1 MTAFPGGTSVSRLA
15 VYTGACADGLEGGTP
30 HLHTASTEA
39 YVVTGGRGALQT
51 LDMNGLRE
59 TELTVGTTVWF
70 TPGTIH
76 RAVNRGG
83 LEVVVVM
90 QNAGLP
96 EAGDAVMTFPPEVV
110 SDRDAYQ
117 EAAGLPPGGEEAAV
131 ARRRDLAVEGFLR
144 LAESARAGDYGP
156 LLRFYD
162 SAVALV
168 RPKVAGWRRIWE
180 TTVAAGTRD
189 TAEVLDALGRGDGI
203 HLRHAMLLEAP
214 PQERWGMCGHLR
226 AHDVTRPIV
235 HAPVHPSTH
244 PPVKPSAHS
253 PVSQPTHS
261 PADPPA
267 HAPVSEPAHPPV
279 SEPAHPPVKPSAHSP
294 VSQPAHS
301 PVDSPAHPPVDPPAH
316 APVHPPVRP
325 ASGRDA

>member
-1 MTAFPGGTSVSRLA
+1 MTAFPGGTSVSRVS
-15 VYTGACADGLEGGTP
+15 VYSGACADGLEGGTP

-59 TELTVGTTVWF
+59 TELTPGTTVWF

-110 SDRDAYQ
+110 SDPDAYRDA
-117 EAAGLPPGGEEAAV
+117 ALLPSGGEEPAV

-144 LAESARAGDYGP
+144 LAESARAGDFGP

-168 RPKVAGWRRIWE
+168 RPKIATWRRMWE
-180 TTVAAGTRD
+180 STVAAETRN

-203 HLRHAMLLEAP
+203 HLRHATLLEAP

-226 AHDVTRPIV
+226 AHDVTRPFV
-235 HAPVHPSTH
+235 HPPVQPSVHPPVHPTQ
-244 PPVKPSAHS
+244 PP
-253 PVSQPTHS
+253 
-261 PADPPA
+261 DR
-267 HAPVSEPAHPPV
+267 
-279 SEPAHPPVKPSAHSP
+279 
-294 VSQPAHS
+294 
-301 PVDSPAHPPVDPPAH
+301 
-316 APVHPPVRP
+316 PVHPPVQPSVHPPDRP
-325 ASGRDA
+325 VHPPDHPPVQTPGHSPDHPRAGHDA